1 MQRRAFLIL
10 STASSA
16 MGRVAVAQ
24 APKILPTVGYLSG
37 AFAARSVKL
46 VQAFH
51 EGLADIGYVEGRNV
65 AIEWRW
71 ADDHY
76 ERLPDL
82 ANELVRRAVTVIA
95 ATSTPV
101 ALAAKAASARIPIVF
116 TIGNDPVKVGLVRN
130 LSRPDGNVTGV
141 TRLNVELGPKRLQLL
156 HQAVPSA
163 KMIALLLNPD
173 NPDAKTFER
182 ELGALALTLR
192 LQLNVFLARG
202 EVELEPAFQQMK
214 DRHAEALLIGADPIF
229 NSEAERL
236 GRLTLRHALPAMYQ
250 YADFPEAGGLMSY
263 GASNV
268 ESHERMGVYCGR
280 ILRGARPSDLPVEQS
295 SKIELIVNIGTA
307 HELGLTIPSSL
318 LGRADRILQ

>member
-1 MQRRAFLIL
+1 
-10 STASSA
+10 

-101 ALAAKAASARIPIVF
+101 VLAAKAASARIPIVF
-116 TIGNDPVKVGLVRN
+116 TIGNDPVKWSGWFET
-130 LSRPDGNVTGV
+130 SRDQT
-141 TRLNVELGPKRLQLL
+141 E
-156 HQAVPSA
+156 
-163 KMIALLLNPD
+163 M
-173 NPDAKTFER
+173 
-182 ELGALALTLR
+182 
-192 LQLNVFLARG
+192 
-202 EVELEPAFQQMK
+202 
-214 DRHAEALLIGADPIF
+214 
-229 NSEAERL
+229 
-236 GRLTLRHALPAMYQ
+236 
-250 YADFPEAGGLMSY
+250 
-263 GASNV
+263 
-268 ESHERMGVYCGR
+268 
-280 ILRGARPSDLPVEQS
+280 
-295 SKIELIVNIGTA
+295 
-307 HELGLTIPSSL
+307 
-318 LGRADRILQ
+318 